1 MLPIRENKTTP
12 IEKAMFASFQSAN
25 VEQSIKNFIMDL
37 EETLTN
43 TLLKTIEPAY
53 KQKLNS
59 SIFVEP
65 SKDNLL
71 MNIIIKSGKNV
82 HIQVFEN
89 TGYRPDQFNKGNDSN
104 LVLLQKIKEE
114 QTDPLYEFK
123 TEIYEKENILKHTKP
138 VVKVNMD
145 SMTLK
150 EKEHFVNFMKYTVL
164 GIKTER
170 KKEEPLKLNLV

>member
-1 MLPIRENKTTP
+1 MLPIKENKTP
-12 IEKAMFASFQSAN
+12 IEKAMLASFQSAS
-25 VEQSIKNFIMDL
+25 VEQNIKNFVMDL
-37 EETLTN
+37 EKTLAEMI
-43 TLLKTIEPAY
+43 LKMIEPAY

-71 MNIIIKSGKNV
+71 MNITIKSGKNV

-104 LVLLQKIKEE
+104 LLLLKKIQEE
-114 QTDPLYEFK
+114 QTEPLYEFK
-123 TEIYEKENILKHTKP
+123 TEIYEKDRVLKHTKP
-138 VVKVNMD
+138 AVKINME

-150 EKEHFVNFMKYTVL
+150 EKEHFVNFMKYTIL

>member
-1 MLPIRENKTTP
+1 MLPIKETKTP
-12 IEKAMFASFQSAN
+12 IEKAMLASFQSAT
-25 VEQSIKNFIMDL
+25 VEQSIKNFVMDL
-37 EETLTN
+37 EKTLAEMM
-43 TLLKTIEPAY
+43 LKTIELTY

-71 MNIIIKSGKNV
+71 MNITIKSGKNI

-104 LVLLQKIKEE
+104 LLLLKEIQEE
-114 QTDPLYEFK
+114 QTEPLYEFK
-123 TEIYEKENILKHTKP
+123 TEIYEKDRILKHTKP
-138 VVKVNMD
+138 TVKINMD
-145 SMTLK
+145 TMTLK

>member
-1 MLPIRENKTTP
+1 MLPIKETKTP
-12 IEKAMFASFQSAN
+12 IEKAMLASLQSAS
-25 VEQSIKNFIMDL
+25 VEQNIKNFVMDL
-37 EETLTN
+37 EKTLTEMM
-43 TLLKTIEPAY
+43 LKTIEPAY

-65 SKDNLL
+65 AKDNFL
-71 MNIIIKSGKNV
+71 MNITIRSGKNV

-89 TGYRPDQFNKGNDSN
+89 TRYRPDQFNKGNDSN
-104 LVLLQKIKEE
+104 LLLLKEIQEE
-114 QTDPLYEFK
+114 QTEPLYEFK
-123 TEIYEKENILKHTKP
+123 TEIYEKDCMLKHTKST
-138 VVKVNMD
+138 VKINME